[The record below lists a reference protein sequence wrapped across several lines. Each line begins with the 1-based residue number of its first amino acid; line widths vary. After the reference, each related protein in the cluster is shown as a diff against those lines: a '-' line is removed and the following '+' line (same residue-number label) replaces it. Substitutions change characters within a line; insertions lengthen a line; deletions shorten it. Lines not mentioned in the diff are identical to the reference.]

1 MASTAT
7 WSVEIQLFEDDED
20 TSAKAV
26 LVTGEGPN
34 RHRSLTGTGRSRKNP
49 SDVEVPEIGEEVA
62 AARALRD
69 LAARLLGA
77 ASEDIADLEH
87 HEVHLVR

>member
-34 RHRSLTGTGRSRKNP
+34 RHRSLTGIGRSRKNP